1 MSKVTPLNSM
11 GRTPEQGR
19 IRLGVKTER
28 AMKSLDTFRFTSPDR
43 EAVCQIA
50 DLYGGVVE
58 EWKPP
63 RSKQQQWEVI
73 TGTSDIRV
81 FLPPDSIHV
90 WYEQWSGGGCQR
102 RCDGV
107 TVSIPVKT
115 PDGMDTDTEPCLCQD
130 EQGPQKCSPYTRL
143 NVILP
148 EIKFGGVWRLESKGW
163 NAANEMPNM
172 AMMLQQMQIVGLM
185 EGRLILEQRSRVS
198 GGQTRHFV
206 VPRLAMD
213 ISPTEILSGDARVGS
228 LQDTV
233 TQTVPVLTSGV
244 QEQIVDF
251 VVHAVIDA
259 EVVEGTEGW
268 DKPPAGIS
276 VKKNPNPPPKYL
288 PV

>member
-1 MSKVTPLNSM
+1 MSKVTPLDSM

-43 EAVCQIA
+43 EAICQIA

-73 TGTSDIRV
+73 TDTSDIRV

-130 EQGPQKCSPYTRL
+130 EQSPQKCSPYTRL

-206 VPRLAMD
+206 VPRLAMN

-244 QEQIVDF
+244 QEQIDDF

>member
-73 TGTSDIRV
+73 TDTSDIRV

-143 NVILP
+143 NVIHRSYYRFP
-148 EIKFGGVWRLESKGW
+148 
-163 NAANEMPNM
+163 
-172 AMMLQQMQIVGLM
+172 LQSLLLMQ
-185 EGRLILEQRSRVS
+185 
-198 GGQTRHFV
+198 
-206 VPRLAMD
+206 
-213 ISPTEILSGDARVGS
+213 
-228 LQDTV
+228 
-233 TQTVPVLTSGV
+233 
-244 QEQIVDF
+244 
-251 VVHAVIDA
+251 
-259 EVVEGTEGW
+259 
-268 DKPPAGIS
+268 
-276 VKKNPNPPPKYL
+276 
-288 PV
+288 